1 MEDESIIKVEIHY
14 KNKRFDFSQDNCI
27 NLSEIIEVIKD
38 EINFQDEKDL
48 QIYHIDDNQKIT
60 KQILNNEDL
69 QSCKQEISENKYLI
83 KLKINIDPESQK
95 NKNNFLFKS
104 NYSILSS
111 SPAPFP
117 LKSSIIDEKNDKEK
131 ENKDNYK
138 DNKVFE
144 KRIEILES
152 NHLKEMQSINEKI
165 NEMDKK
171 INKLKIIIFQFLKAN
186 KNNYKKIEEN
196 VENIIKNNFDD
207 YEKIMNTKINEI
219 NNKLNEQTTKYI
231 NEQINKLIPKAKN
244 FNDNKACTTSQ
255 FKIIK
260 NSDNMINQNIK
271 IIYNSPKKK
280 IRVVAE
286 KKNEKLEDNKK
297 NEKDEN
303 IKNDKIDRI
312 EVENNS
318 NNNSNN
324 LKKESPKKCENKLE
338 NANENNIR
346 INYSEKNYRFERAN
360 TYLNRY
366 KNNNTINEK
375 AFNRKI
381 EDKKEIN
388 NNDSLKEQKPDFQDN
403 SKNII
408 NGYQTNKNNYYRHR
422 FGRLNNQ
429 KSNFTGNI
437 KKIEDDNSNLLSI
450 TSPNIKISKTRPNI
464 AYSIMNKI
472 FFIDFQQKNARF
484 EKINDFDLEQ
494 IKKEVEKDLNEGKF
508 SLKEYCQ
515 SFIEENVL
523 PLFKKSN
530 LNKDQFEALK
540 YNIEKILE
548 CCGIPN
554 KYYSDVIFQRKIK
567 KIEVDRNKSIEAMR
581 KFRRE
586 FGITEKEFN
595 DEGIIKRL
603 EENGLDINKT
613 FQKMFG

>member
-48 QIYHIDDNQKIT
+48 QIYHIDDNQKII

-95 NKNNFLFKS
+95 NKNNILFKS

-117 LKSSIIDEKNDKEK
+117 LKSSIIEEKNDKKK
-131 ENKDNYK
+131 ENKDNYI

-152 NHLKEMQSINEKI
+152 NHLKEMQSINGKI

-171 INKLKIIIFQFLKAN
+171 INKLKIIIFQFLKSN
-186 KNNYKKIEEN
+186 KNIYKKIEEN

-231 NEQINKLIPKAKN
+231 NEQINKLLPKAKN

-260 NSDNMINQNIK
+260 NNDNMINQNIK
-271 IIYNSPKKK
+271 IKYSSAKKK
-280 IRVVAE
+280 IRVVE
-286 KKNEKLEDNKK
+286 GKKNEKLEDNQK

-303 IKNDKIDRI
+303 IKNDKINRI

-324 LKKESPKKCENKLE
+324 LKKESPKKCQNNLE
-338 NANENNIR
+338 NVNENIIR
-346 INYSEKNYRFERAN
+346 INYSERNNKIK
-360 TYLNRY
+360 TLNIDLNSY

-375 AFNRKI
+375 KFVRKI

-388 NNDSLKEQKPDFQDN
+388 NNDN

-408 NGYQTNKNNYYRHR
+408 NDNQTSKNNYHKYRCR
-422 FGRLNNQ
+422 RLKNQ

-437 KKIEDDNSNLLSI
+437 RKIEDDNSNLLCF
-450 TSPNIKISKTRPNI
+450 TSPNIKISKTRPNK

-472 FFIDFQQKNARF
+472 FFLDFQQKNARF

-494 IKKEVEKDLNEGKF
+494 IKKEIEKDLNEGKF

-530 LNKDQFEALK
+530 LNKDQFETLK
-540 YNIEKILE
+540 YNIEKISE
-548 CCGIPN
+548 CCGLTKN
-554 KYYSDVIFQRKIK
+554 YYSDAFNQSKMQKIK
-567 KIEVDRNKSIEAMR
+567 VDRKKSIEAMR
-581 KFRRE
+581 IFRRE
-586 FGITEKEFN
+586 FGITEKEYN

-603 EENGLDINKT
+603 EENGLDRNKT

>member
-14 KNKRFDFSQDNCI
+14 NNKRFDFSQDNCI
-27 NLSEIIEVIKD
+27 NLSEIIDVIKD

-48 QIYHIDDNQKIT
+48 QIYHIDDNQKII

-69 QSCKQEISENKYLI
+69 QSCKQEISEKKYLI
-83 KLKINIDPESQK
+83 KLKINIEPESQK
-95 NKNNFLFKS
+95 NKNNILFKS

-117 LKSSIIDEKNDKEK
+117 LKSSIIEEKNDKKK
-131 ENKDNYK
+131 ENKDNYI

-152 NHLKEMQSINEKI
+152 NHLKEMQSINGKI

-171 INKLKIIIFQFLKAN
+171 INKLKIIIFQFLKSN
-186 KNNYKKIEEN
+186 KNIYKKIEEN
-196 VENIIKNNFDD
+196 VESIIKNNFDD

-231 NEQINKLIPKAKN
+231 NEQINKLLPKAKN

-260 NSDNMINQNIK
+260 NNDNMINQNIK
-271 IIYNSPKKK
+271 IKYNSPEKK
-280 IRVVAE
+280 IRVVE
-286 KKNEKLEDNKK
+286 GKKNEKLEDNQK

-303 IKNDKIDRI
+303 IKNDKINRI

-324 LKKESPKKCENKLE
+324 IKKESPKKCQNKLE
-338 NANENNIR
+338 NVNENIIR
-346 INYSEKNYRFERAN
+346 INYSEKNYRFKTSN
-360 TYLNRY
+360 IDLNSN

-375 AFNRKI
+375 TFVRKI

-388 NNDSLKEQKPDFQDN
+388 NNDSRKEQKPDFHGN

-408 NGYQTNKNNYYRHR
+408 NDNQTSINNFHKYS
-422 FGRLNNQ
+422 GRRLKNQ

-437 KKIEDDNSNLLSI
+437 KKIEDDNSNLLSF
-450 TSPNIKISKTRPNI
+450 TSPNIIIPKTRPNK
-464 AYSIMNKI
+464 AYSIINKI
-472 FFIDFQQKNARF
+472 FFKDFQQKYSRF
-484 EKINDFDLEQ
+484 EKINDFNLEQ
-494 IKKEVEKDLNEGKF
+494 IKKEIEKDLNEGKF
-508 SLKEYCQ
+508 SLKNYCQ

-523 PLFKKSN
+523 PLFKQSN
-530 LNKDQFEALK
+530 LNKDQFETLK

-554 KYYSDVIFQRKIK
+554 NYYSDYFSTKNK
-567 KIEVDRNKSIEAMR
+567 KNRS
-581 KFRRE
+581 
-586 FGITEKEFN
+586 G
-595 DEGIIKRL
+595 
-603 EENGLDINKT
+603 
-613 FQKMFG
+613 

>member
-422 FGRLNNQ
+422 FRRFYNQ

-508 SLKEYCQ
+508 SLKAYCQ

-554 KYYSDVIFQRKIK
+554 KYYSDVIFQQKIK
-567 KIEVDRNKSIEAMR
+567 KITVDREKSIEAMR

-603 EENGLDINKT
+603 EENGLDANKT

>member
-1 MEDESIIKVEIHY
+1 MEDQSIIKVEIHY

-48 QIYHIDDNQKIT
+48 QIYHIDDNQKII

-117 LKSSIIDEKNDKEK
+117 LKSSIINEKNDKEK

-171 INKLKIIIFQFLKAN
+171 INKLKIIIFQFLKSN
-186 KNNYKKIEEN
+186 KNIYKKIEEN

-219 NNKLNEQTTKYI
+219 NNKLNEQTTKFI
-231 NEQINKLIPKAKN
+231 NEHINKLLPKAKN
-244 FNDNKACTTSQ
+244 FNDNKACTISQ

-271 IIYNSPKKK
+271 IKYNSPKKK

-286 KKNEKLEDNKK
+286 KKNEKLEDNQK

-303 IKNDKIDRI
+303 IKNDKINRI

-324 LKKESPKKCENKLE
+324 LNKESPKKCQNKLE
-338 NANENNIR
+338 NVNENNIR
-346 INYSEKNYRFERAN
+346 INYSEKKYRFKSSN
-360 TYLNRY
+360 NDLNRY
-366 KNNNTINEK
+366 KNYNTINEK
-375 AFNRKI
+375 AFDRKI

-388 NNDSLKEQKPDFQDN
+388 NNDSLKEQKPDIQDN

-408 NGYQTNKNNYYRHR
+408 NDNQTNKNNYYRPR
-422 FGRLNNQ
+422 FRRLNIQ

-437 KKIEDDNSNLLSI
+437 KKKEDDNSNLLSF
-450 TSPNIKISKTRPNI
+450 TSPNIKISKTRPNK

-472 FFIDFQQKNARF
+472 FFLDFQQKNARF

-494 IKKEVEKDLNEGKF
+494 IKKEIEKDLNEGKF

-530 LNKDQFEALK
+530 LNKDQFETLK
-540 YNIEKILE
+540 YNIEKISE
-548 CCGIPN
+548 CCGLTKN
-554 KYYSDVIFQRKIK
+554 YYSDAFNQSKMQKIK
-567 KIEVDRNKSIEAMR
+567 VDRKKSIEAMR
-581 KFRRE
+581 IFRRE
-586 FGITEKEFN
+586 FGITEKEYN

-603 EENGLDINKT
+603 EENGLDRNKT

>member
-48 QIYHIDDNQKIT
+48 QIYHIDDNQKII

-83 KLKINIDPESQK
+83 KLKINIDPESEK

-117 LKSSIIDEKNDKEK
+117 LKSSIINEKNDKEK

-171 INKLKIIIFQFLKAN
+171 INKLKIIIFQFLKSN
-186 KNNYKKIEEN
+186 KNIYKKIEEN

-219 NNKLNEQTTKYI
+219 NNKLNEQTSKYI
-231 NEQINKLIPKAKN
+231 NEQINKLLPKAKN

-260 NSDNMINQNIK
+260 NSDNIINQNIK
-271 IIYNSPKKK
+271 IKYNSPKKK
-280 IRVVAE
+280 IRIISE
-286 KKNEKLEDNKK
+286 KKNEKLEDNQK

-324 LKKESPKKCENKLE
+324 LKKESPKKCQNKLE
-338 NANENNIR
+338 NVNENNIT
-346 INYSEKNYRFERAN
+346 INYSEKNYRFID
-360 TYLNRY
+360 LNRF
-366 KNNNTINEK
+366 KNNNTLNEK
-375 AFNRKI
+375 AFYRKK

-388 NNDSLKEQKPDFQDN
+388 NNDSLKEQKPEFQDN

-408 NGYQTNKNNYYRHR
+408 NDNQTNKNNYYRDR
-422 FGRLNNQ
+422 FRRLNNQ
-429 KSNFTGNI
+429 KSNFTGNK
-437 KKIEDDNSNLLSI
+437 KKIEDDNSNLLCF
-450 TSPNIKISKTRPNI
+450 TSPNIKISKTRPNK

-472 FFIDFQQKNARF
+472 FFLDFQQKNARF

-494 IKKEVEKDLNEGKF
+494 IKKEIEKDLNEGKF

-530 LNKDQFEALK
+530 LNKDQFETLK
-540 YNIEKILE
+540 YNIEKISE
-548 CCGIPN
+548 CCGLTKN
-554 KYYSDVIFQRKIK
+554 YYSDAFNQSKMQKIK
-567 KIEVDRNKSIEAMR
+567 VDRKKSIEAMR
-581 KFRRE
+581 IFRRE
-586 FGITEKEFN
+586 FGITEKEYN

-603 EENGLDINKT
+603 EENGLDRNKT

>member
-14 KNKRFDFSQDNCI
+14 NNKRFDFSQDNCI
-27 NLSEIIEVIKD
+27 NLSEIIDVIKD

-48 QIYHIDDNQKIT
+48 QIYHIDDNQKII

-69 QSCKQEISENKYLI
+69 QSCKQEISEKKYLI
-83 KLKINIDPESQK
+83 KLKINIEPESQK
-95 NKNNFLFKS
+95 NKNNILFKS

-117 LKSSIIDEKNDKEK
+117 LKSSIIEEKNDKKK
-131 ENKDNYK
+131 ENKDNYI

-152 NHLKEMQSINEKI
+152 NHLKEMQSINGKI

-171 INKLKIIIFQFLKAN
+171 INKLKIIIFQFLKSN
-186 KNNYKKIEEN
+186 KNIYKKIEEN
-196 VENIIKNNFDD
+196 VESIIKNNFDD

-231 NEQINKLIPKAKN
+231 NEQINKLLPKAKN

-260 NSDNMINQNIK
+260 NNDNMINQNIK
-271 IIYNSPKKK
+271 IKYNSPEKK
-280 IRVVAE
+280 IRVVE
-286 KKNEKLEDNKK
+286 GKKNEKLEDNQK

-303 IKNDKIDRI
+303 IKNDKINRI

-324 LKKESPKKCENKLE
+324 LKKESPKKCQNNLE
-338 NANENNIR
+338 NVNENIIR
-346 INYSEKNYRFERAN
+346 KNYSERNNKIK
-360 TYLNRY
+360 TLNIDLNSY

-375 AFNRKI
+375 TFVRKI

-388 NNDSLKEQKPDFQDN
+388 NNDSRKEQKPDFHGN

-408 NGYQTNKNNYYRHR
+408 NDNQTSINNFHKYS
-422 FGRLNNQ
+422 GRRLKNQ

-437 KKIEDDNSNLLSI
+437 KKIEDDNSNLLSF
-450 TSPNIKISKTRPNI
+450 TSPNIIIPKTRPNK
-464 AYSIMNKI
+464 AYSIINKI
-472 FFIDFQQKNARF
+472 FFKDFQQKYSRF
-484 EKINDFDLEQ
+484 EKINDFNLEQ
-494 IKKEVEKDLNEGKF
+494 IKKEIEKDLNEGKF
-508 SLKEYCQ
+508 SLKNYCQ

-523 PLFKKSN
+523 PLFKQSN
-530 LNKDQFEALK
+530 LNKDQFETLK

-554 KYYSDVIFQRKIK
+554 NYYSDYFSTKNK
-567 KIEVDRNKSIEAMR
+567 KNRS
-581 KFRRE
+581 
-586 FGITEKEFN
+586 G
-595 DEGIIKRL
+595 
-603 EENGLDINKT
+603 
-613 FQKMFG
+613 